1 MISRAKKII
10 FVAIEIISGPPEIIS
25 HAIEIISG
33 TGEIIPDAPEM
44 IFLAREI
51 ISGAPGII
59 FGPRE
64 AISDAR
70 QFAGAARYSII
81 ACQSSWDM
89 CTRRSWRGA
98 ASSSWAR
105 VRVLGSG
112 ATWHR
117 PH

>member
-1 MISRAKKII
+1 MALEILSN
-10 FVAIEIISGPPEIIS
+10 AIEIISGPR
-25 HAIEIISG
+25 
-33 TGEIIPDAPEM
+33 EIIPDAREM

-51 ISGAPGII
+51 ISGASGILS
-59 FGPRE
+59 GTRKT
-64 AISDAR
+64 ISDAL

-81 ACQSSWDM
+81 ACQSSCDM
-89 CTRRSWRGA
+89 CTRRSCRGA